1 MFGRYNFSQDAKH
14 VPARLRERG
23 RNSDLQDGLA
33 QLVALEDAVA
43 VVVAGLEEARGL
55 RVESLRVEALRL
67 ARGIH
72 LGTQR
77 VGEDLAQGGDSPN
90 VWETSSE
97 YNKSV

>member
-55 RVESLRVEALRL
+55 RVESLRIEALRL
-67 ARGIH
+67 ARGIQE
-72 LGTQR
+72 L
-77 VGEDLAQGGDSPN
+77 VDLPFLFPF
-90 VWETSSE
+90 VFFCFFCFFRCL
-97 YNKSV
+97 